1 MYPSQI
7 ELDRN
12 ITTLRINSSELATIS
27 NVEMVT
33 LLNQTIE
40 NIKGVAYFWATLSA
54 EKKGIL
60 QKHKEGEEW
69 LGGPF
74 ASIIALQYYINFLEN
89 NTELDINKFNEVTNS
104 YKVFPNKFIEKLTFP
119 LLNAEIRFNKTMSFE
134 QISEYRGFNQRL
146 GKDTGSVTLVLGA
159 GNVSSI
165 PFLDVLFHLVAKRSS
180 IILKLNPV
188 NDYLNPV
195 FRKVFYEFI
204 QKGYITVVNG
214 DIPTSKYLCEHPSI
228 DAIHLTGSNYTYE
241 NIVYGKELNDKERN
255 LSTIPKVNKKPIFT
269 ELGNVTPIIIHPGK
283 WSKSE
288 IKFQARKIVTAKL
301 NNSGFNCIAAQVI
314 VLPKGWHSNE
324 KLKYYIKHY
333 LKKIGDTTSYYP
345 GSIETLKQLQTN
357 NNYEQ
362 INDDLCATPFM
373 VSDLDNDNTFSKEEV
388 WNSTLYFKEIEY
400 TDYESYANNSIA
412 YVNNELWGNLGVTV
426 LIKDF
431 KKKRNAEVVEN
442 YKRNLKYG
450 TVAINEWAAIA
461 FIIPTMPWGGYP
473 GNKDNNIQSGQGFV
487 HNAFLFES
495 PLKGIV
501 ETKFRFSRF
510 IDPPWFVTNKK
521 GHRLFKNLTYY
532 QANNSKINFIK
543 LLISTLV

>member
-1 MYPSQI
+1 
-7 ELDRN
+7 
-12 ITTLRINSSELATIS
+12 
-27 NVEMVT
+27 
-33 LLNQTIE
+33 
-40 NIKGVAYFWATLSA
+40 
-54 EKKGIL
+54 
-60 QKHKEGEEW
+60 
-69 LGGPF
+69 
-74 ASIIALQYYINFLEN
+74 
-89 NTELDINKFNEVTNS
+89 
-104 YKVFPNKFIEKLTFP
+104 
-119 LLNAEIRFNKTMSFE
+119 MSFE
-134 QISEYRGFNQRL
+134 QINKYRGFNQRL

-165 PFLDVLFHLVAKRSS
+165 PFLDVLYHLVAKRSS

-204 QKGYITVVNG
+204 QKGYIAVVNG
-214 DIPTSKYLCEHPSI
+214 DVPTSKYLCEHPSI

-241 NIVYGKELNDKERN
+241 NIVYGKALNDKERN
-255 LSTIPKVNKKPIFT
+255 LSTFTKVNKKPIFT

-324 KLKYYIKHY
+324 KLKYYIKYY

-345 GSIETLKQLQTN
+345 GSIETLKKLQTN

-362 INDDLCATPFM
+362 INDNLCSTPFM
-373 VSDLDNDNTFSKEEV
+373 VSDLDNDKTFSKEEV

-412 YVNNELWGNLGVTV
+412 YVNNELWGNLGATV
-426 LIKDF
+426 LIKDY
-431 KKKRNAEVVEN
+431 KKKRNTEVVEN
-442 YKRNLKYG
+442 YKNNLNYG

-495 PLKGIV
+495 PLKGVV